1 MLDQNLGS
9 DLNDQMGR
17 EFYSS
22 YLYLAMAAHFDGE
35 NLPGMATWM
44 RAQAD
49 EEREHAMRFF
59 DFILDRGGTVRLGA
73 IDAPPEKFGSALEV
87 FEQSL
92 DHEREISASINAL
105 FEHADRA
112 TEVFLHWFATEQVEE
127 ERSVEQIVEALRMAG
142 GTGAALL
149 MLDRELGTRSS
160 GSA

>member
-1 MLDQNLGS
+1 MLDQTLES

-22 YLYLAMAAHFDGE
+22 YLYLAMGAHFDGE

-49 EEREHAMRFF
+49 EEREHAMKFF
-59 DFILDRGGTVRLGA
+59 DFVLDRGGTVHLGS
-73 IDAPPEKFGSALEV
+73 IDAPPEKFGSPLEI
-87 FEQSL
+87 FEQAL
-92 DHEREISASINAL
+92 THEREISAAINAL
-105 FEHADRA
+105 FEGADKA

-142 GTGAALL
+142 GSGAALL
-149 MLDRELGTRSS
+149 MLDRELGSR
-160 GSA
+160 GAA